1 MADAKMPGMDQ
12 GKDKDGINQRRLRG
26 FVEAAVGR
34 SRSLPLGT
42 ARRLLQANAEV
53 IRRHLQALSRWA
65 AEPPESPRPPHLL
78 GLSAFDL
85 SDAAEEL
92 EAEAARRCA

>member
-1 MADAKMPGMDQ
+1 MRAMDE
-12 GKDKDGINQRRLRG
+12 GKDEDGINQRRLQG
-26 FVEAAVGR
+26 FVDAAVGR
-34 SRSLPLGT
+34 STSLPPGT

-53 IRRHLQALSRWA
+53 VRRHLQALSRWA
-65 AEPPESPRPPHLL
+65 ADPPDAPCPPHLL

-85 SDAAEEL
+85 SDAAEAL